1 MSATPSKINPSS
13 EMLSKAVVGGAGLSV
28 PPITPPCGMGVV
40 VLFVPLASMQNKSP
54 IEMQA
59 DMGLPWSWSGP
70 NGDPYW
76 FPQNRSAE

>member
-59 DMGLPWSWSGP
+59 DMGLPWSGP